1 MPQALED
8 QLAKNNGNNDMIFR
22 IEEKPSDSPFVD
34 MIWRTQS
41 DSVGTFI
48 SQSKANSEIVL
59 TRYKGKTTLTVRGP
73 ETKATFLDYQSIG
86 AEYLGIT
93 FKLGAFMPHLLPKN
107 LRDLRNVDLP
117 EASSQSFWLQGSAW
131 QFPTYENVDTFIAR
145 LVREGLLVTDP
156 VVDNVLQ
163 GYSQALSMRSV
174 QYRFLNATGLTNR
187 TIQQITRARQ
197 AYALLEQGVSILDTV
212 FEAGYAD
219 QPHLNRSLKRFFGQ
233 TPAQIARLM
242 FQKSEKLLIGR

>member
-1 MPQALED
+1 ML
-8 QLAKNNGNNDMIFR
+8 FR
-22 IEEKPSDSPFVD
+22 IEEKPSNSPFVER
-34 MIWRTQS
+34 IWRTQ
-41 DSVGTFI
+41 GERAGLFI
-48 SQSKANSEIVL
+48 SQSKVNTEIVL

-86 AEYLGIT
+86 AEFLGIT

-107 LRDLRNVDLP
+107 LRDWRNVNLP
-117 EASSQSFWLQGSAW
+117 EANSQAFWLQGSAW
-131 QFPTYENVDTFIAR
+131 QFPNYENVDTFIAR

-156 VVDNVLQ
+156 VVDTVLQ
-163 GYSQALSMRSV
+163 GHSQALSIRSI

-212 FEAGYAD
+212 SEAGYAD
-219 QPHLNRSLKRFFGQ
+219 QPHLTRSVKRFFGQ
-233 TPAQIARLM
+233 TPAQIA
-242 FQKSEKLLIGR
+242 KLNLLK

>member
-1 MPQALED
+1 ML
-8 QLAKNNGNNDMIFR
+8 FR

-34 MIWRTQS
+34 KIWRTQAERR
-41 DSVGTFI
+41 GTFI
-48 SQSKANSEIVL
+48 SQSKVNSEIVL
-59 TRYKGKTTLTVRGP
+59 TRYNGKTTLTVRGP

-93 FKLGAFMPHLLPKN
+93 IKLGAFMPHLLPKN
-107 LRDLRNVDLP
+107 LRDWRNVDLP
-117 EASSQSFWLQGSAW
+117 EANSQSFWLHGSAW

-156 VVDNVLQ
+156 VVDAVLQ
-163 GYSQALSMRSV
+163 GHSQTLSIRSI
-174 QYRFLNATGLTNR
+174 QYRFLNATGLSNK

-197 AYALLEQGVSILDTV
+197 AYVLLEQGVSILDTV

-219 QPHLNRSLKRFFGQ
+219 QPHLTRALKHFFGQ
-233 TPAQIARLM
+233 TPAQIADIN
-242 FQKSEKLLIGR
+242 LLA